1 MNISLIVLTWKLC
14 FIIKFNLGFF
24 EFLGIMQ
31 RIVFTGLLLFE
42 HFRYVLQHFFSVQ
55 SLFGLIAWR
64 NVDASFGCFSRLGL
78 ETCFSRRY
86 ICAFSVDSI
95 LNFVGRRFFDMISE
109 IKLYVKKALEF
120 VLEAG
125 VLVCPL
131 SELIDAQIGVLTAI
145 LLLFVFR
152 SFLHYY
158 SN

>member
-1 MNISLIVLTWKLC
+1 
-14 FIIKFNLGFF
+14 
-24 EFLGIMQ
+24 
-31 RIVFTGLLLFE
+31 
-42 HFRYVLQHFFSVQ
+42 
-55 SLFGLIAWR
+55 
-64 NVDASFGCFSRLGL
+64 
-78 ETCFSRRY
+78 
-86 ICAFSVDSI
+86 
-95 LNFVGRRFFDMISE
+95 MISE

-120 VLEAG
+120 VFEAR